1 MKDFEYSAP
10 NDLQTATALL
20 AKHGERARVLAG
32 GTDIIVQL
40 REGLRSADFV
50 VDIKNIPELMAL
62 EYSPRK
68 GLTLGGSTS
77 CQEIYRHADLGT
89 AYPALIDSAKIVGGW
104 QIQTR
109 ASVGGN
115 LCNSSPAADTIPA
128 LLVHQATCQI
138 QGPAGSREVPAS
150 EFCTGPGQN
159 VLQAGELLV
168 SLQLPAPAANSSSA
182 YQRFIPRNEMDIA
195 VAGAASWIQ
204 LDSSGQTIEEAR
216 IALAAVAATPVMA
229 TEAAES
235 LRGKPATAE
244 SFAEAG
250 ELAKNAASP
259 ISDMRG
265 TAEYRVHLCSVLTQR
280 TLARALARIQESNS

>member
-1 MKDFEYSAP
+1 MKDFQYAAP
-10 NDLQTATALL
+10 TTIQDATSLL
-20 AKHGERARVLAG
+20 TEHGSGARILAG

-40 REGLRSADFV
+40 REGLCAADIV
-50 VDIKNIPELMAL
+50 VDIKKIPELSECRYSDESGLYLGAAVTCCDIYEDAELAGRYGAL
-62 EYSPRK
+62 AD
-68 GLTLGGSTS
+68 STH
-77 CQEIYRHADLGT
+77 I
-89 AYPALIDSAKIVGGW
+89 IGGW
-104 QIQTR
+104 QIQSR

-115 LCNSSPAADTIPA
+115 LCNASPAADTIPA
-128 LLVHQATCQI
+128 LIALNAEAQVT
-138 QGPAGSREVPAS
+138 GPDGQRTIAADA
-150 EFCTGPGQN
+150 FCTGPGKN
-159 VLQAGELLV
+159 SLADGEFV
-168 SLQLPAPAANSSSA
+168 VAIQIPPQSTDMGSA

-204 LDSSGQTIEEAR
+204 LDASGETIEEAR

-280 TLARALARIQESNS
+280 TLAQALARIQESNS

>member
-1 MKDFEYSAP
+1 VKDFEYSAP
-10 NDLQTATALL
+10 DDLQTATALL
-20 AKHGERARVLAG
+20 AEHGERARVLAG

-40 REGLRSADFV
+40 REGLCSADFV
-50 VDIKNIPELMAL
+50 VDVKNIPELMAL
-62 EYSPRK
+62 DYRAK
-68 GLTLGGSTS
+68 QGLTLGASTS
-77 CQEIYRHADLGT
+77 CSQLYEHPDLAT
-89 AYPALIDSAKIVGGW
+89 AYPALIDAARIIGGW

-115 LCNSSPAADTIPA
+115 LCNSSPAADTIPP
-128 LLVHQATCQI
+128 LLVHEATCLI
-138 QGPAGSREVPAS
+138 QGQAGSREIPAS

-159 VLQAGELLV
+159 VLQPGELLV
-168 SLQLPAPAANSSSA
+168 TLQLPEPAANSSSA
-182 YQRFIPRNEMDIA
+182 YERFIPRNEMDIA

-204 LDSSGQTIEEAR
+204 LDASGQTIEEAR

-280 TLARALARIQESNS
+280 TLARALARIQEAGS